1 MMINSIF
8 RQFNLWIL
16 LALPL
21 ILTTSCSYLQTREL
35 RQKREQWASQKIA
48 NYQYTIKL
56 VAFNADGGKPVLIEV
71 RDGKQVSMKCVG
83 CELKQPETFTK
94 LDTIEK
100 LFETIE
106 KGIENNE
113 NSLEIKYDK
122 SLGYPLY
129 WRGEMKKEATDNW
142 WKYEISN
149 FEVIG

>member
-1 MMINSIF
+1 MINSIN
-8 RQFNLWIL
+8 RKFNFWIW
-16 LALPL
+16 LAFSLT
-21 ILTTSCSYLQTREL
+21 LTTSCSYLQTREL
-35 RQKREQWASQKIA
+35 RQKREQWSSQKIA
-48 NYQYTIKL
+48 NYHYTIKL
-56 VAFNADGGKPVLIEV
+56 SALNTDAGKPVLIEV
-71 RDGKQVSMKCVG
+71 RDGKQVSIKCVG

-106 KGIENNE
+106 KGIGNNE
-113 NSLEIKYDK
+113 NSLHIKYDE

-149 FEVIG
+149 FEAIR